1 MCACTWMWRVCVCV
15 LLDGWM
21 ICHLSRFKEVPK
33 RQWGSWNRQVK
44 GTPVRKGR
52 RLLVF
57 GEVVESLLESGGVRA
72 ILPLISW
79 RRTVSFGIS
88 NRLLSGITIFLLEG
102 FILSLKLAARTL
114 IPVRNWPPLGE
125 GGARPGS
132 WLQRYLP
139 AGSVL
144 CRRLVN
150 T

>member
-1 MCACTWMWRVCVCV
+1 MPFCLSSPEEGLF
-15 LLDGWM
+15 LLGY
-21 ICHLSRFKEVPK
+21 LTGF
-33 RQWGSWNRQVK
+33 Q
-44 GTPVRKGR
+44 
-52 RLLVF
+52 
-57 GEVVESLLESGGVRA
+57 
-72 ILPLISW
+72 
-79 RRTVSFGIS
+79 
-88 NRLLSGITIFLLEG
+88 SGITIFLLEG

-125 GGARPGS
+125 GGARPGW